1 MDSGMI
7 YGTASMIDGM
17 IDRIQEEMG
26 RELAVV
32 ATGGL
37 AKNVVPYCK
46 HKLTHDPNLLLK
58 GLRVLYYKNMK

>member
-1 MDSGMI
+1 MI

-37 AKNVVPYCK
+37 AK
-46 HKLTHDPNLLLK
+46 
-58 GLRVLYYKNMK
+58 M